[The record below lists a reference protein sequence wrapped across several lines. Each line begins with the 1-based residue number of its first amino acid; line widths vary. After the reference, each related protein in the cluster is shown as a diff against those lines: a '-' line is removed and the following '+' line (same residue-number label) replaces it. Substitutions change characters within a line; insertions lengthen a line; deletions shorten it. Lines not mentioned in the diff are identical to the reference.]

1 MSGYK
6 VNDLMYVVYWRNSS
20 KDKWS
25 ISQPV
30 TLGEI
35 IDDAEL
41 DFGDD
46 EENGGSLPLH
56 DIEWGHD
63 EVLFYP
69 VPPRKYSE
77 QPTQSSPLLD
87 GEKGE

>member
-6 VNDLMYVVYWRNSS
+6 VNDLMYVIYWRNSS
-20 KDKWS
+20 KDEWS

-41 DFGDD
+41 DFGED
-46 EENGGSLPLH
+46 NGSLPMH

-77 QPTQSSPLLD
+77 QKAQSKSNNK
-87 GEKGE
+87 EQ